1 MVILM
6 ILINSCWVSCDG
18 LASHLAQGRVAAF
31 LVTSCY
37 RNHSSVSTYLCIAL
51 LLLCLIFNRIIFLL
65 ATAEQTVKTV
75 VRPVDQ
81 PVAGNKRKI
90 ESLKIE
96 NLMNKMEKVSAI
108 L

>member
-1 MVILM
+1 M
-6 ILINSCWVSCDG
+6 
-18 LASHLAQGRVAAF
+18 HLYFYSLPDNG
-31 LVTSCY
+31 
-37 RNHSSVSTYLCIAL
+37 I
-51 LLLCLIFNRIIFLL
+51 LL

-96 NLMNKMEKVSAI
+96 NLMKKMEKVSAI
-108 L
+108 VWL